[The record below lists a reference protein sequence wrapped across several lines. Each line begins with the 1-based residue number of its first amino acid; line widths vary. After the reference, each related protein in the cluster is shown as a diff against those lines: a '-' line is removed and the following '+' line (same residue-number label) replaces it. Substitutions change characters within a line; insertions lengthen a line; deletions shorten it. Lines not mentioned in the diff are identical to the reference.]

1 MAYGTTNLWRLAVSN
16 RVKNST
22 NPKRTAERQAGFRS
36 HCKKIMFP
44 NRVPKNLGFKVL
56 QRFLFIYI
64 YVYTIYNIK
73 SILYSISYIIYILE
87 YSIIYYI
94 SYIIYHIIY
103 SGLYIYIIIH
113 IYICL
118 IFHTFPAK
126 FGWWSHTTTPKKNNN
141 MVFRHVVKQ
150 GPFCSYRVV
159 PQFVSQVGL

>member
-103 SGLYIYIIIH
+103 SGLYIYIYYH
-113 IYICL
+113 TYIYMSD
-118 IFHTFPAK
+118 FPYFSCK
-126 FGWWSHTTTPKKNNN
+126 IRMMIPHHDSEKKQQHG
-141 MVFRHVVKQ
+141 F
-150 GPFCSYRVV
+150 
-159 PQFVSQVGL
+159 